1 MGKRNSN
8 RGQPGKW
15 IHLGDLLPGEVNN
28 DMRLK
33 ARQHRKKVNR
43 EDLEAG
49 LQAYTDEIEEMRRVM
64 AEEMDEIAEWYYEL
78 VERED
83 DIEWDY

>member
-15 IHLGDLLPGEVNN
+15 IHLGDLLPGEVNT

-49 LQAYTDEIEEMRRVM
+49 LQAYTDEIEEMRL
-64 AEEMDEIAEWYYEL
+64 ACWTG
-78 VERED
+78 REGD